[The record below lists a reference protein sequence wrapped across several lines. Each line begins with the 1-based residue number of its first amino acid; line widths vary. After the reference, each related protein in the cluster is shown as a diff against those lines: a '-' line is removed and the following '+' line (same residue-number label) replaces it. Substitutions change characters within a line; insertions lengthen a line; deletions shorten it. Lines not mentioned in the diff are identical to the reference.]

1 MYREP
6 CSALKLIEFH
16 IHQRV
21 LEVYQQEEHTCQV
34 KPDQKEN
41 DKEIEETVKKY
52 GPNVT
57 PKQMAQMKMTEELKK
72 QFNSGVLD
80 MDKII
85 DIGSVITNRDRIN
98 QIKVRMQTQMRSEK
112 HSLSAVAE
120 LKGCT
125 DTPDKYLIFK
135 IHDHNMSGSGQS
147 FVFKTS
153 RKMANLCL
161 NMDQNNPT
169 QNPLQSEPAYFDGM
183 HKRCQGW
190 KTLTLWVHH
199 PSSRKLMKL
208 ATMEVQGETSDSVAL
223 FWENLNA
230 VLREVKGDESI
241 YFNPSMFI
249 TDEAGA
255 NFNGIYKVFG
265 QQGVDKSRTCQFHF
279 KQCLNRMLTKF
290 PVKLGELKSEFEELM
305 LQLLTVTTLTQY
317 HELKSRIL
325 QICAVLPSLEHG
337 VNWWFARRYKLFPVF
352 RGYCICSVSMAEI
365 GHSTL
370 KRKKPLALV
379 DACWEDVCSMILQE
393 QEHTKFLAGRG
404 YSSGKGPSLGDQA
417 QTEKRK
423 QMKRVRDYTQAFK
436 EQTINIS
443 EELGGDF
450 IPNKRAKHRHPDNS
464 VFPVQGSETDRM
476 DSENVPVTNTGQVSA
491 LGKALG
497 LNDNTPLLAFLQ
509 GFKITKCYGC
519 KSKFGPTM
527 RESPNDLI
535 IKMQVKRD
543 RLVNNKWIPGWKKSW
558 AYFHLSISCL
568 KLEKSILE
576 VEDIYIPNDIGE
588 ALNASH
594 VSKLKRIGWW
604 EKMKM
609 RTRFSN

>member
-1 MYREP
+1 
-6 CSALKLIEFH
+6 
-16 IHQRV
+16 
-21 LEVYQQEEHTCQV
+21 
-34 KPDQKEN
+34 
-41 DKEIEETVKKY
+41 
-52 GPNVT
+52 
-57 PKQMAQMKMTEELKK
+57 
-72 QFNSGVLD
+72 
-80 MDKII
+80 
-85 DIGSVITNRDRIN
+85 
-98 QIKVRMQTQMRSEK
+98 
-112 HSLSAVAE
+112 
-120 LKGCT
+120 
-125 DTPDKYLIFK
+125 
-135 IHDHNMSGSGQS
+135 
-147 FVFKTS
+147 
-153 RKMANLCL
+153 
-161 NMDQNNPT
+161 
-169 QNPLQSEPAYFDGM
+169 
-183 HKRCQGW
+183 
-190 KTLTLWVHH
+190 
-199 PSSRKLMKL
+199 
-208 ATMEVQGETSDSVAL
+208 
-223 FWENLNA
+223 
-230 VLREVKGDESI
+230 
-241 YFNPSMFI
+241 
-249 TDEAGA
+249 
-255 NFNGIYKVFG
+255 
-265 QQGVDKSRTCQFHF
+265 
-279 KQCLNRMLTKF
+279 
-290 PVKLGELKSEFEELM
+290 
-305 LQLLTVTTLTQY
+305 
-317 HELKSRIL
+317 
-325 QICAVLPSLEHG
+325 
-337 VNWWFARRYKLFPVF
+337 
-352 RGYCICSVSMAEI
+352 MAEI

-393 QEHTKFLAGRG
+393 QEHTNFLAGRG

-443 EELGGDF
+443 EESGGDF

-476 DSENVPVTNTGQVSA
+476 DSENVPITNTGQVSA

-497 LNDNTPLLAFLQ
+497 LNDNPPLLAFLQ
-509 GFKITKCYGC
+509 GFKITKCYSC

-543 RLVNNKWIPGWKKSW
+543 RLVNNKWIPEWKKSW

-588 ALNASH
+588 ALNASY